1 MISTE
6 IWSGEIMD
14 DELTDVFDQAGHLAT
29 SAYKEEFFTINHLML
44 SLLRTKSVTKI
55 LGNHVTES
63 AMKTWETELMKSF
76 NDNPFPIREL
86 KYENLMQNLYSV
98 CLDLANTMQSEKIK
112 IIHVHNCRN
121 RQHAHRIICQILF
134 GNMKSSIFQIV
145 HEFTIIKLMIFH

>member
-1 MISTE
+1 
-6 IWSGEIMD
+6 MD

-86 KYENLMQNLYSV
+86 KYENLMQLLQFEQLFLINSKFFLIFLFWLY
-98 CLDLANTMQSEKIK
+98 LL
-112 IIHVHNCRN
+112 
-121 RQHAHRIICQILF
+121 ILVDCF
-134 GNMKSSIFQIV
+134 YYKYQFYQ
-145 HEFTIIKLMIFH
+145 